1 MERGSAVTD
10 LQVSPRIRRARTA
23 VAVAFFVN
31 GLCFASW
38 ISRTPAV
45 RDTLGLSSAQLG
57 LLLLCVS
64 VGSIAGLPLSGPI
77 VHRLGARFAVL
88 GGSLTVGVGLI
99 GLGIALVLVSVPV
112 AVPGLVLVGLG
123 IGTWDVAMNVEGADV
138 ERRLGRPLMP
148 RLHAGFSLG
157 TVAGAGIGAAAA
169 ATGVP
174 LPVQVFVVAVVAPI
188 AMAVATRFF
197 VLERAELEAGEPRR
211 SNVLT
216 AWREPRTLLVGVMVL
231 GFAFTE
237 GSANDWMAVAMVDG
251 YGTSEAI
258 GAVGF
263 GVFVAAMTVARMFG
277 GAALERYGRVPTL
290 RATAVLGLA
299 GLLLV
304 LLGGSAPVAIA
315 GAVLWGFGAALGFPV
330 GMSAAADDPER
341 AAVRVSVV
349 SSIGYTAFLAGPPL
363 IGLLAEH
370 VGILRGLFVVVAAL
384 TLGLVACG
392 ASRPLPATAV
402 GGVERH

>member
-1 MERGSAVTD
+1 MTD

-99 GLGIALVLVSVPV
+99 GLGIALVVVSVPV

-174 LPVQVFVVAVVAPI
+174 LPIQVFVVAVVAPI

-370 VGILRGLFVVVAAL
+370 HGILTALFVVVGAL
-384 TLGLVACG
+384 VLGLLVSG
-392 ASRPLPATAV
+392 ATRPLTPS
-402 GGVERH
+402 

>member
-1 MERGSAVTD
+1 MRGPRC
-10 LQVSPRIRRARTA
+10 SPARWR
-23 VAVAFFVN
+23 
-31 GLCFASW
+31 S
-38 ISRTPAV
+38 
-45 RDTLGLSSAQLG
+45 
-57 LLLLCVS
+57 
-64 VGSIAGLPLSGPI
+64 GS
-77 VHRLGARFAVL
+77 
-88 GGSLTVGVGLI
+88 
-99 GLGIALVLVSVPV
+99 GLGVALLLVSVPL

-123 IGTWDVAMNVEGADV
+123 IGVWDVAMNVEGAAV
-138 ERRLGRPLMP
+138 ERRLGRSLMP

-174 LPVQVFVVAVVAPI
+174 LSAQVFVVAVVAPVS
-188 AMAVATRFF
+188 MAVATRMF
-197 VLERAELEAGEPRR
+197 LADHAEAEEGTMRR
-211 SNVLT
+211 SGVLT
-216 AWREPRTLLVGVMVL
+216 AWREPRTLVVGLMVL

-251 YGTSEAI
+251 YGTTEAV
-258 GAVGF
+258 GAIGF
-263 GVFVAAMTVARMFG
+263 GVFVAAMTVARMVG
-277 GAALERYGRVPTL
+277 GAALERYGRVATL

-304 LLGGSAPVAIA
+304 LLGGSVPVAIA

-341 AAVRVSVV
+341 AAFRVSVV

-370 VGILRGLFVVVAAL
+370 VGILSALFVVVAAL
-384 TLGLVACG
+384 TLGLAACG
-392 ASRPLPATAV
+392 ASRPLAPRASPAP
-402 GGVERH
+402 

>member
-1 MERGSAVTD
+1 
-10 LQVSPRIRRARTA
+10 
-23 VAVAFFVN
+23 
-31 GLCFASW
+31 
-38 ISRTPAV
+38 
-45 RDTLGLSSAQLG
+45 
-57 LLLLCVS
+57 
-64 VGSIAGLPLSGPI
+64 
-77 VHRLGARFAVL
+77 
-88 GGSLTVGVGLI
+88 
-99 GLGIALVLVSVPV
+99 
-112 AVPGLVLVGLG
+112 
-123 IGTWDVAMNVEGADV
+123 
-138 ERRLGRPLMP
+138 
-148 RLHAGFSLG
+148 
-157 TVAGAGIGAAAA
+157 
-169 ATGVP
+169 
-174 LPVQVFVVAVVAPI
+174 
-188 AMAVATRFF
+188 
-197 VLERAELEAGEPRR
+197 
-211 SNVLT
+211 
-216 AWREPRTLLVGVMVL
+216 MVL

-263 GVFVAAMTVARMFG
+263 GVFVVAMTVARMFG
-277 GAALERYGRVPTL
+277 GAALERYGRVPTRGPR
-290 RATAVLGLA
+290 RARPRRPAARV
-299 GLLLV
+299 
-304 LLGGSAPVAIA
+304 LGGSAPVAIA

-402 GGVERH
+402 GGVERR